1 MENSTLPI
9 KEMKE
14 HWMKLKLQLPLA
26 LPPHVNSYVEQMKQY
41 TELYN
46 VTWIKLEQE
55 LAKAMA
61 KQHEIRYIVG
71 CDPYD
76 KESESFSMGAVKGG
90 IIEYK
95 TNRK

>member
-1 MENSTLPI
+1 MENSALPI

-26 LPPHVNSYVEQMKQY
+26 LPPHESLLKQMWKY

-46 VTWIKLEQE
+46 ATWIKLEQE

-61 KQHEIRYIVG
+61 KQHEIRYIAG

-76 KESESFSMGAVKGG
+76 KESKSFSMGAVKGG